1 MSKETVA
8 ATISEIALSLATDGK
23 PFFGTSA
30 LQAKLDGVPVEGVE
44 VEPEDLQDLLTAEL
58 FEANGYD
65 ELPEEVQAQMVHNA
79 YDLGETRANILLQ
92 AALTQV
98 TSALHITGT
107 LVKTDFDFAHRIADE
122 QPGLL
127 SDCLTQRRNILLARV
142 LGDV

>member
-1 MSKETVA
+1 MTKAIQSV
-8 ATISEIALSLATDGK
+8 ISEIALSLVSDGK
-23 PFFGTSA
+23 PVFGITE
-30 LQAKLDGVPVEGVE
+30 LQARLDGVPVEGIE
-44 VEPEDLQDLLTAEL
+44 VDPEDLQDLLGAEL

-65 ELPEEVQAQMVHNA
+65 ELPDEVQAQMVRNA

-107 LVKTDFDFAHRIADE
+107 LEKADFDFAHQIANE

-127 SDCLTQRRNILLARV
+127 SDCLTQRRTILMKRIEA
-142 LGDV
+142 